1 MILQTKEH
9 REISSM
15 VLCVAGL
22 SFTMVGLFVIADK
35 CDLSVILGTIVGSAA
50 SILNYYLQIL
60 TLKYALN
67 YERDKAVLIIS
78 LSKVFRMLLMS
89 AVVVTI
95 LLVPVLHDVTGIIA
109 MFFPQISR
117 AAINILKR

>member
-1 MILQTKEH
+1 MELQTKLQ
-9 REISSM
+9 REIKSI
-15 VLCVAGL
+15 VFCVVGL
-22 SFTMVGLFVIADK
+22 AFIMVGFFVIADK

-50 SILNYYLQIL
+50 SILNYYLQVL
-60 TLKYALN
+60 TVKRAVD

-89 AVVVTI
+89 AVAFTI

-109 MFFPQISR
+109 LFFPQISR
-117 AAINILKR
+117 AVISVIKG